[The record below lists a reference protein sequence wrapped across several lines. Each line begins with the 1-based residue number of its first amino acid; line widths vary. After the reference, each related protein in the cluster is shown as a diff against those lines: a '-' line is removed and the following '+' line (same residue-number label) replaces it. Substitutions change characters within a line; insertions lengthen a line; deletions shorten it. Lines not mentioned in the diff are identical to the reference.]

1 MLMNKDEAIKLNNQL
16 CFSIYSLSREINKL
30 YRPFLEELNLTYTQY
45 LVMLVLWE
53 KESYT
58 MRDLGDSLF
67 LDSGTLS
74 PVIKRLTERELTYR
88 KRDPEDERRV
98 LISLT
103 DNGKQLKET
112 AADIPGKL
120 IKKSGLSEE
129 EFSKTIFDFT
139 NLLQQI
145 QHANSE

>member
-1 MLMNKDEAIKLNNQL
+1 MNKDEAIKLNNQL

-103 DNGKQLKET
+103 DSGKQLKEI
-112 AADIPGKL
+112 AADIPAKL

-129 EFSKTIFDFT
+129 KFSKTIFDFT

-145 QHANSE
+145 QDANSE

>member
-1 MLMNKDEAIKLNNQL
+1 MNKDEAIKLNNQL

-88 KRDPEDERRV
+88 KRDHEDERRV

-103 DNGKQLKET
+103 DSGKQLKEI
-112 AADIPGKL
+112 AADIPAKL

-129 EFSKTIFDFT
+129 KFSKTIFDFT

-145 QHANSE
+145 QDANSE